1 MKVTINIL
9 LSFALLALSACGA
22 GHITPYTPKE
32 RAYQAPRYA
41 AQDAQRSRGSIWS
54 EASNGLFEDARGRRV
69 GDIITVVVEE
79 KADASRDATT
89 KTKRKSEADFGVS
102 NLFTL
107 MDKVAS
113 RNPGL
118 DTTELIKAAME
129 TDFEGSGSTTRKG
142 ALEAVLPVHIKQK
155 LPNGDFFVEGT
166 KVLLVNDEET
176 HLYLSGVVRPID
188 IQPDNTVSSYR
199 LADVQVEYTGRGV
212 LAGSNS
218 RGWLAKALDQVW
230 PF

>member
-1 MKVTINIL
+1 MRISTTLFTLTLGVMAGCA
-9 LSFALLALSACGA
+9 S

-32 RAYQAPRYA
+32 RLYQSPDYA
-41 AQDAQRSRGSIWS
+41 AQDAQRSTGSIWS
-54 EASNGLFEDARGRRV
+54 EASHGLFEDARGRRV
-69 GDIITVVVEE
+69 GDLITIVVEE
-79 KADASRDATT
+79 KAGASRDATT

-102 NLFTL
+102 TLFTL
-107 MDKVAS
+107 MDKVVS

-118 DTTELIKAAME
+118 DSAELIKAAME

-142 ALEAVLPVHIKQK
+142 ELEAVLPVHIKQK

-166 KVLLVNDEET
+166 KVLLVNEEET

-199 LADVQVEYTGRGV
+199 LADVQIEYTGRGV
-212 LAGSNS
+212 LAGQNS
-218 RGWLAKALDQVW
+218 KGWLSRVLDYVW